1 MSLFLTFHLRTT
13 GPLSECGT
21 SQQVIGEAVSIMCK
35 DSFCRTQSTWP
46 VVNLPLGLALNL
58 SDTFFM
64 GLAIAYRAIGIVLA
78 FAIF

>member
-1 MSLFLTFHLRTT
+1 
-13 GPLSECGT
+13 
-21 SQQVIGEAVSIMCK
+21 VSIMCK

-46 VVNLPLGLALNL
+46 VVNLPLGLVLNL